1 MSIAKCHLLELE
13 GQADQSHLAPHF
25 HNIVPVNKQKW
36 DKKMRK
42 ASLAHSFIFT
52 KLFILVRVT
61 EDSELTLETPNIRQE
76 YTILH
81 TLIFRGN

>member
-1 MSIAKCHLLELE
+1 
-13 GQADQSHLAPHF
+13 
-25 HNIVPVNKQKW
+25 
-36 DKKMRK
+36 MRK